1 MKTSFRVLSNMLI
14 CIIISSNLSYSQDK
28 SNGKVQQIKD
38 KVSGMEKISGYFDFY
53 YDSKADKI
61 FLEVGKFEAE
71 FLYVNSLSAG
81 IGSNDIG
88 LDRGQLGN
96 TRVVKFQR
104 FGPKVMLTH
113 VNYGYRAITDNPD
126 EKKAVEQAFAQSI
139 IGGFKIEAESG
150 DRVLIDLTGF
160 LIRDAH
166 NVIGRLKSRNQG
178 NYSLDKSRSAIYM
191 EMTKNFPQNT
201 EFEVTLTYSGNAT
214 GGLIRRVTPTP
225 GAITVRQHHSFVQL
239 PDNNYQPRV
248 FDPRAGYGRISYLDY
263 ATPISEPIRKQFI
276 ARHRLKKK
284 DPVAAISAAEE
295 PIIYYLDRG
304 APEPIRSALLD
315 GARWWNQAFEAAGY
329 KDAFQVKIMPEGADP
344 MDVRYNLIQWVHRS
358 TRGWSYGSSV
368 RDPRTGEIIK
378 GHVSLGSLRV
388 RQDFLIA
395 EGLLAPY
402 EDGETV
408 PPEMEEMALA
418 RLRQLSA
425 HEVGH
430 TLGLSHNYAASVN
443 NRASV
448 MDYPHPMVKLDANG
462 KIDLSDAYD
471 VNIGEW
477 DKVAITYGYQ
487 DFPDGSNEAESLNEI
502 LNDAYADGL
511 RFISDQDARPT
522 GSAHPNAHLWD
533 NGTHPADELNHIMKV
548 RAVALGNFSEKNIR
562 NGFPM
567 ASLEEVLVPIYFLH
581 RYQIEAAAK
590 MVGGQSYNYALR
602 GDGQL
607 VTEIVDGNDQRK
619 ALNALVNTLTPEA
632 LAISENILKIIPPR
646 ALGYNRGRENFKVRT
661 GLTFDPLGAAETAA
675 NMTVSFIFHPQRAA
689 RLIEYHS
696 RNNSYPGLGEVI
708 DKVISSTWKSS
719 RKADYPGEI
728 QNVVDQVVLQ
738 NLMKMAAHENA
749 SSRTK
754 SISLFKIDELKT
766 WLQQQ
771 LIRVKDD
778 SRKAHY
784 EMAVY
789 QIVQFQRDPK
799 DIKYKPLDPPDGSPI
814 GNYDSFLGCSE
825 ATNTNYN

>member
-1 MKTSFRVLSNMLI
+1 METSFRVLFITLI
-14 CIIISSNLSYSQDK
+14 CITFNSKLSYSQDK
-28 SNGKVQQIKD
+28 SKDQVPQIKD
-38 KVSGMEKISGYFDFY
+38 KVAGMEKISGYFDFY

-61 FLEVGKFEAE
+61 FLEVDKFEIE
-71 FLYVNSLSAG
+71 FLYVNSLPAG
-81 IGSNDIG
+81 VGSNDIG

-96 TRVVKFQR
+96 TRIVKFQR

-139 IGGFKIEAESG
+139 IGGFKIEAETR
-150 DRVLIDLTGF
+150 DRLLIDLTDF

-166 NVIGRLKSRNQG
+166 NVIGRLKSREQG

-201 EFEVTLTYSGNAT
+201 EFEVILTYSGNAT
-214 GGLIRRVTPTP
+214 GGLIRSVTPTP
-225 GAITVRQHHSFVQL
+225 GAITLRQHHSFVQL
-239 PDNNYQPRV
+239 PDNNYKPRV

-276 ARHRLKKK
+276 ARHRLRKK
-284 DPVAAISAAEE
+284 DPSAAVSAAQE

-329 KDAFQVKIMPEGADP
+329 KDAFQVKILPEGADP

-408 PPEMEEMALA
+408 PSEMEEMALA
-418 RLRQLSA
+418 RLRQLAA

-448 MDYPHPMVKLDANG
+448 MDYPHPMIKLDTNG

-487 DFPDGSNEAESLNEI
+487 DFPEGSNEAESLNKI
-502 LNDAYADGL
+502 LNDAYAEGL

-522 GSAHPNAHLWD
+522 GGAHPNAHLWD

-567 ASLEEVLVPIYFLH
+567 ATLEEVLVPIYFLH

-607 VTEIVDGNDQRK
+607 VTEIVDGEDQRK
-619 ALNALVNTLTPEA
+619 ALDALLNTLTPEE
-632 LAISENILKIIPPR
+632 LAISENILQLIPPR

-675 NMTVSFIFHPQRAA
+675 NMTVSFIFHPQRSA

-696 RNNSYPGLGEVI
+696 RNNSYPGLSEVI
-708 DKVISSTWKSS
+708 DKVISHTWKSS
-719 RKADYPGEI
+719 RKAGYPGEI

-738 NLMKMAAHENA
+738 NLMKMAANENA
-749 SSRTK
+749 TSQTK
-754 SISLFKIDELKT
+754 AISLLKLDDLKT
-766 WLQQQ
+766 WLQEQ
-771 LIRVKDD
+771 LSRVKDD

-784 EMAVY
+784 KMAIY
-789 QIVQFQRDPK
+789 QIEQFKRDPK
-799 DIKYKPLDPPDGSPI
+799 DVKYTPLSPPAGSPI
-814 GNYDSFLGCSE
+814 GMGYELYGCDQ
-825 ATNTNYN
+825 N

>member
-1 MKTSFRVLSNMLI
+1 MRTSSRVLFIMLI
-14 CIIISSNLSYSQDK
+14 CIIISIKISYSQDK
-28 SNGKVQQIKD
+28 GNGQVPQIKD
-38 KVSGMEKISGYFDFY
+38 KTAGMEKVSGYFDFY

-61 FLEVGKFEAE
+61 FLEVEKFEAE
-71 FLYVNSLSAG
+71 FLYVNSLPAG

-104 FGPKVMLTH
+104 FGPKIMLTH
-113 VNYGYRAITDNPD
+113 VNYGYRAITDNFD
-126 EKKAVEQAFAQSI
+126 EKKSVEQAFAQSI
-139 IGGFKIEAESG
+139 IGGFKIEAQTR
-150 DRVLIDLTGF
+150 DKVLIDLTNF

-178 NYSLDKSRSAIYM
+178 NYNLDKSRSATYM
-191 EMTKNFPQNT
+191 EMTKNFPRNT

-214 GGLIRRVTPTP
+214 GRWIRSVTPTP

-239 PDNNYQPRV
+239 PDNNYKPRK

-276 ARHRLKKK
+276 ARHRLSKKN
-284 DPVAAISAAEE
+284 PTATVSEAVE

-315 GARWWNQAFEAAGY
+315 GARWWNQAFEVAGY
-329 KDAFQVKIMPEGADP
+329 KDAFQVKILPEGADP

-378 GHVSLGSLRV
+378 GQVSLGSLRV

-418 RLRQLSA
+418 RLRQLAA

-487 DFPDGSNEAESLNEI
+487 EFPEGSNEAEGLNKI
-502 LNDAYADGL
+502 LNDAYSEGL

-533 NGTHPADELNHIMKV
+533 NGTHPADELNHIMEV
-548 RAVALGNFSEKNIR
+548 RSVALGNFSEKNIR
-562 NGFPM
+562 KGFPM
-567 ASLEEVLVPIYFLH
+567 ATLEEVLVPIYFLH

-607 VTEIVDGNDQRK
+607 VTEIVDAVDQRK
-619 ALNALVNTLTPEA
+619 AMDALINTLTPEA
-632 LAISENILKIIPPR
+632 LAIPENILKIIPPR
-646 ALGYNRGRENFKVRT
+646 ALGYNRSRENFKVRT
-661 GLTFDPLGAAETAA
+661 GLTFDPMGAAETAA
-675 NMTVSFIFHPQRAA
+675 NMTASFIFHPQRAA
-689 RLIEYHS
+689 RLVEYHS
-696 RNNSYPGLGEVI
+696 RNTSYPGLDEVI
-708 DKVISSTWKSS
+708 DKVISNTWKST
-719 RKADYPGEI
+719 RKADYHGEI

-738 NLMKMAAHENA
+738 NLMKMAANENA

-754 SISLFKIDELKT
+754 SISMLKLDELKK
-766 WLQQQ
+766 WLVEQ
-771 LIRVKDD
+771 LNRTKED
-778 SRKAHY
+778 SQKAHY
-784 EMAVY
+784 LMAFTL
-789 QIVQFQRDPK
+789 IEQFQRNPK
-799 DIKYKPLDPPDGSPI
+799 DVKYTPLSPPDGSPI
-814 GNYDSFLGCSE
+814 GMGIELYGCYQ
-825 ATNTNYN
+825 N